1 MFGAAHFRQ
10 PCLSR
15 LSSPDAALC
24 LPALGGTS
32 QRNRGAEARL
42 GETEPAAGLRN
53 AAGRRTADLAPD
65 GTVVTDG
72 PTTMEQDAS
81 MTSSQTMRSMRDF
94 VRDERGATAIE
105 YALIASGIAGAII
118 AVVMTMG
125 TSLQAMYTS
134 VSNGFN

>member
-1 MFGAAHFRQ
+1 
-10 PCLSR
+10 
-15 LSSPDAALC
+15 
-24 LPALGGTS
+24 
-32 QRNRGAEARL
+32 
-42 GETEPAAGLRN
+42 
-53 AAGRRTADLAPD
+53 
-65 GTVVTDG
+65 
-72 PTTMEQDAS
+72 MEQDAS